1 MYSCSRALKRRS
13 TPQTR
18 IRDRLEARRKA
29 EPTEFVATLELL
41 EKQYRQADY
50 APKKAAEDLRGGT
63 FYLSGVDTMY
73 RRTYAY
79 KS

>member
-63 FYLSGVDTMY
+63 FYLSGC
-73 RRTYAY
+73 
-79 KS
+79 